1 MSRKF
6 IKEKKSHKYKCLLEM
21 DFENERRK
29 NKHLTYRIAV
39 NGNKKKT

>member
-6 IKEKKSHKYKCLLEM
+6 IKEKKVVYKCLLEM

-39 NGNKKKT
+39 NVNKKKT